1 MTVSDPVVIVSAART
16 PIGWFQGDF
25 STIEAPHLGATA
37 IRAAIA
43 RGGVDPLMVD
53 SVFMGCV
60 LTAGLR
66 QNPARQAAHYGG
78 LPFSAPTLS
87 VNKLCGSGMMAMGLA
102 YDTLRAGSASLVVA
116 GGQESMTNAPYLLKK
131 ARGGYRLGH
140 GETFDHMFYDGLEDA
155 YEPGQLMGHFA
166 EMTVRQYGFTRDQQ
180 DNYAVQTLG
189 RARKAVESGA
199 FAQEIAPVSVK
210 TRKGE
215 VVISQDENPLKAD
228 PEKIP
233 TLRPAFG
240 KEGTITPASSS
251 GISDGAAALVMTRR
265 TQAEKLGLPV
275 LATVKGYAVHAMAPR
290 DFTIAPVPAME
301 KLLRQVNWR
310 VGDVDLFEVNEAF
323 AVTAMVAQKDLGI
336 PDERL
341 NVNGG
346 ACALGHPIGATGAR
360 LITTLIHALK
370 ARGQHRGVASACIG
384 GGEAIA
390 MAVELP

>member
-189 RARKAVESGA
+189 RARKAVENGA

-301 KLLRQVNWR
+301 KLLRQVDWR

-360 LITTLIHALK
+360 LMTTLIHALK
-370 ARGQHRGVASACIG
+370 ARGQHRGMASACIG

-390 MAVELP
+390 MAVELL

>member
-301 KLLRQVNWR
+301 KLLRQVDWR

-360 LITTLIHALK
+360 LMTTLIHALK
-370 ARGQHRGVASACIG
+370 ARGQHRGMASACIG

-390 MAVELP
+390 MAVELL

>member
-43 RGGVDPLMVD
+43 RSGVDPTLVD
-53 SVFMGCV
+53 GVLMGCV
-60 LTAGLR
+60 LSAGLR

-87 VNKLCGSGMMAMGLA
+87 VNKLCGSGMMAMGLG
-102 YDTLRAGSASLVVA
+102 YDALAAGSASFVVA

-131 ARGGYRLGH
+131 ARSGYRLGH
-140 GETFDHMFYDGLEDA
+140 GEIYDHMFHDGLEDA

-166 EMTVRQYGFTRDQQ
+166 ELTVRQYGFTREQQ
-180 DNYAVQTLG
+180 DDYAIQTLE

-199 FAQEIAPVSVK
+199 FAAEIAPITVK

-215 VVISQDENPLKAD
+215 VVISHDENPLKAD
-228 PEKIP
+228 PKKIP

-240 KEGTITPASSS
+240 KDGTITPASSS

-275 LATVKGYAVHAMAPR
+275 LATVRGYSVHAMAPR

-301 KLLRQVNWR
+301 KLLSNVDWR

-370 ARGQHRGVASACIG
+370 ARGRHKGVASACIG

>member
-233 TLRPAFG
+233 ALRPAFG

-301 KLLRQVNWR
+301 KLLRQVDWR

-360 LITTLIHALK
+360 LMTTLIHALK
-370 ARGQHRGVASACIG
+370 ARGQHRGMASACIG

-390 MAVELP
+390 MAVELL

>member
-25 STIEAPHLGATA
+25 SAIEAPHLGAAA
-37 IRAAIA
+37 IRAAIT
-43 RGGVDPLMVD
+43 RSGVDPAMVD
-53 SVFMGCV
+53 SVIMGCV
-60 LTAGLR
+60 LSAGLR

-78 LPFSAPTLS
+78 LPFNAATFS

-102 YDTLRAGSASLVVA
+102 HDALAAGSASLVVA
-116 GGQESMTNAPYLLKK
+116 GGLESMTNAPYLLKK
-131 ARGGYRLGH
+131 ARSGYRLGH
-140 GETFDHMFYDGLEDA
+140 GEIYDHMFHDGLEDA

-166 EMTVRQYGFTRDQQ
+166 ELTVRQYGFTREQQ
-180 DNYAVQTLG
+180 DEYAIQTLERARMAVQ
-189 RARKAVESGA
+189 SGA
-199 FAQEIAPVSVK
+199 FAEEITPVTVT

-215 VVISQDENPLKAD
+215 VVINHDENPLKAD
-228 PEKIP
+228 PVKIP

-240 KEGTITPASSS
+240 RDGTITPASSS
-251 GISDGAAALVMTRR
+251 GISDGAAALVMTRQ
-265 TQAEKLGLPV
+265 TQARKLGLPV
-275 LATVKGYAVHAMAPR
+275 LATVRGYAVHSMAPR

-301 KLLRQVNWR
+301 KLLRQIDWR
-310 VGDVDLFEVNEAF
+310 IGDVDLFEVNEAF

-336 PDERL
+336 PAARL

-370 ARGQHRGVASACIG
+370 ARSQHKGVASACIG

>member
-233 TLRPAFG
+233 TLRPAFD

-301 KLLRQVNWR
+301 KLLRQVDWR

-370 ARGQHRGVASACIG
+370 ARGQHKGVASACIG

-390 MAVELP
+390 MAVELL

>member
-37 IRAAIA
+37 IRTAIA
-43 RGGVDPLMVD
+43 RSGVDPTLVD
-53 SVFMGCV
+53 GVFMGCV
-60 LTAGLR
+60 LSAGLR

-87 VNKLCGSGMMAMGLA
+87 VNKLCGSGMMAMGLG
-102 YDTLRAGSASLVVA
+102 YDALAAGSASLVVA

-131 ARGGYRLGH
+131 ARSGYRLGH
-140 GETFDHMFYDGLEDA
+140 GEIYDHMFHDGLEDA

-166 EMTVRQYGFTRDQQ
+166 ELTVRQYGFTREQQ
-180 DNYAVQTLG
+180 DDYAIQTLE

-199 FAQEIAPVSVK
+199 FAAEIAPITVK

-215 VVISQDENPLKAD
+215 VVISHDENPLKAD
-228 PEKIP
+228 PKKIP

-240 KEGTITPASSS
+240 KDGTITPASSS

-275 LATVKGYAVHAMAPR
+275 LATVRGYSVHAMVPR

-301 KLLRQVNWR
+301 KLLSNVDWR

-370 ARGQHRGVASACIG
+370 ARGRHKGVASACIG